1 MNVSANLMKELPE
14 LPIELFELGAKFDF
28 SKTAPVLTNH
38 PDAVKSGRQPVSTP
52 RINKSSH
59 QTRTWY
65 GWALYPKVICYPLPD
80 LVAFSAL
87 ELDRAKPDPRA
98 DQADL
103 GAVASARRYYKLSG
117 FRGIETAF
125 CEVRYGP
132 WFAKVSEQ
140 ESCDDQIPNA
150 WQLESHD
157 PGIMMSWLGTWADRP
172 SVPNLTI
179 IVNLNDVAKVSSDC
193 CGGFTYC
200 PTTQS
205 CVPNAINCP
214 DAHPV

>member
-1 MNVSANLMKELPE
+1 MKTSAQILNELPE

-28 SKTAPVLTNH
+28 SKTAPVITNH
-38 PDAVKSGRQPVSTP
+38 PDVATADPPLVSTP

-59 QTRTWY
+59 ETRVWY

-80 LVAFSAL
+80 LVAYSAL
-87 ELDRAKPDPRA
+87 ELHQAKPALRA
-98 DQADL
+98 NEADL
-103 GAVASARRYYKLSG
+103 GAIAGARRYYKLSG

-157 PGIMMSWLGTWADRP
+157 PGIALSWLGTWEDRP
-172 SVPNLTI
+172 SVPNLTV

-193 CGGFTYC
+193 CGGFTFC

-214 DAHPV
+214 DAHPI